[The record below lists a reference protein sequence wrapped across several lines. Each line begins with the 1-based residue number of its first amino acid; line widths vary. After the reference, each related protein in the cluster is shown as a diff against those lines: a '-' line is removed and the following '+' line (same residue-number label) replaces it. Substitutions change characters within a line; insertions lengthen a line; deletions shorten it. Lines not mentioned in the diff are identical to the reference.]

1 MDSLYSRYAS
11 ALLSI
16 AEEKNQIDAYRNKIK
31 MWRKLISE
39 NEELLHLLSSCFIE
53 KDDKENIIDEI
64 FKEEDEE
71 IKNFV
76 KIVNN
81 NKRTNELLKIFDE
94 FILEANERLGIKDG
108 IVYSI
113 DTLSKEQMESIRSK
127 LSLRLGCEVELQ
139 NVIDKR
145 LLGGV
150 KIVVEDKIFDGSI
163 KNKLEKLKESLISGG
178 K

>member
-16 AEEKNQIDAYRNKIK
+16 AEEKNQIDVYRKKIK
-31 MWRKLISE
+31 MWRTLISE

-53 KDDKENIIDEI
+53 KEDKENIVDEI
-64 FKEEDEE
+64 FKDEEIE

-76 KIVNN
+76 KIVIQ

-113 DTLSKEQMESIRSK
+113 DYLSKEQMASIQK
-127 LSLRLGCEVELQ
+127 NLSLRLKCECELT
-139 NVIDKR
+139 NVVDKR
-145 LLGGV
+145 LLGGIKV
-150 KIVVEDKIFDGSI
+150 VVEDKVFDGSI